1 MYLLVYPVNLSVS
14 VQCMYLLVYPVNLSV
29 CVQCTYPCK
38 TKHEGTSLIASN
50 NLLQYL
56 CQVSMLQ
63 CYVHNIAANSQIPRC
78 VGRAIPL
85 NEDSPNATQSAHHHY
100 LSCILQR
107 CLSYSCYNV
116 QVLFLN
122 VSSPGAPQNALPHQH
137 PGQQQGQQQEQDP
150 HHTHPSPPSLHL
162 PFSSAQQSQPQEQL
176 QGQAAHPHPAP
187 PHATTTVWAA
197 ADGSLPSPGDNEGR
211 LVDVSVVMTQPASHF
226 PPSAPAHIQSPTFA
240 TSSAQ
245 AITVTP
251 SIHAAPQ
258 AHTQPPP
265 SQQQQRSVVAVEVCA
280 QQPKPPQQ
288 HAANPA
294 AAAGPSLV
302 AATTAATSAPLSL
315 PVVKAPPEESIAAR
329 PLAVL
334 DEAVPSA
341 QAVVVKQLPVPAT
354 AAPAAAA
361 AAPFHGGRHAKDSAN
376 SKLQSL
382 ADSSASSS
390 NSDLQGLAHL
400 HLVASTLAT
409 CFAGVMKEEGRW
421 GLEGRQGGMRNRSG
435 EQRKRSRERNKGG
448 ASVSVKLSM
457 VFKLE

>member
-1 MYLLVYPVNLSVS
+1 M
-14 VQCMYLLVYPVNLSV
+14 
-29 CVQCTYPCK
+29 
-38 TKHEGTSLIASN
+38 IASN

-107 CLSYSCYNV
+107 CLSYSSCYNV